1 MANFTTSCLAKLPIG
16 YKPVFFA
23 HKSGKGRAAR
33 PSFWENNS
41 TKMNNSYQSPT
52 PSISSSRSRNAP
64 AHSKRLLATINLCR
78 YKIPKIALKFRPNSR
93 KDAVRQMR
101 TSLSYPAT
109 SISKAAQRP
118 RHSARAATRFR
129 LKFDRLLRWRPR

>member
-1 MANFTTSCLAKLPIG
+1 MANFTTSCLVKLPIS

-52 PSISSSRSRNAP
+52 TLDILQQKS
-64 AHSKRLLATINLCR
+64 
-78 YKIPKIALKFRPNSR
+78 
-93 KDAVRQMR
+93 QR
-101 TSLSYPAT
+101 TRAFKAT
-109 SISKAAQRP
+109 SGDNQP
-118 RHSARAATRFR
+118 
-129 LKFDRLLRWRPR
+129 LPP